1 MSLLNRR
8 WSQYPRDEKLSGEL
22 SKEFNI
28 SSATSQVL
36 INRGIKNGE
45 EASSFINP
53 RLSGLKDP
61 FEIPNMK
68 KAAGRV
74 LLAKER
80 GEKVTVYGDF
90 DVDGVTATAIVVLAL
105 RTLGIETS
113 YYIPHRY
120 GEGYGMHEEAVSKI
134 AADGTKLIITVDC
147 GITNAKEIEKAS
159 SLGMDVIVTDH
170 HNIPKKLPKAYAVV
184 DPKMMEDGHP
194 SKNLAGAGVAFKFV
208 WAVFKEAG
216 IKDTALIKE
225 YLDLA
230 ALGTVADVVPLTA
243 ENRVIVVAGIKVINE
258 NKRVGIKH
266 LISAAGVKGS
276 INSHKIA
283 FMLAPRLNSPGRL
296 EHAGLS
302 LELLLENDPSKANEI
317 AARINKVNSKR
328 QEIGSL
334 IGEEALSAVKDY
346 ENKKIIVLSSK
357 GWHPGVIGIVASKIC
372 EKFNRPAILIGIH
385 DDKCRGSARS
395 IEGCDVYSLLA
406 ACSDLFTDF
415 GGHKDA
421 AGFEMKAGNIEKL
434 KERLSIEVDAQV
446 SIDTL
451 AAKTRI
457 DCELDSKDICLSLA
471 KEMAKLEP
479 FGQGNPHPVLMSRG
493 LKVVSK
499 KAVGTA
505 KKHLKLKLTDGKA
518 IFEAIGFGIGDLW
531 EKILPDSSFDFA
543 YSLKVSDWSGY
554 DEPELE
560 LIDIR
565 GQKQ

>member
-8 WSQYPRDEKLSGEL
+8 WFQYPQDEKLSGEIAN
-22 SKEFNI
+22 EFNI
-28 SSATSQVL
+28 SKVTSQVL
-36 INRGIKNGE
+36 INRGIKTGE
-45 EASSFINP
+45 EASSFISP

-105 RTLGIETS
+105 RKLGIETS

-120 GEGYGMHEEAVSKI
+120 GEGYGMHEGAVSKI
-134 AADGTKLIITVDC
+134 AADGTKLILTVDC
-147 GITNAKEIEKAS
+147 GITNAKEIETAA

-170 HNIPKKLPKAYAVV
+170 HNIPKKLPGAFAVV
-184 DPKMMEDGHP
+184 DPKMIEGPHS

-230 ALGTVADVVPLTA
+230 ALGTVADVVPLTE
-243 ENRVIVVAGIKVINE
+243 ENRVITVAGMKVINE
-258 NKRVGIKH
+258 NKRVGINQ
-266 LISAAGVKGS
+266 LISASGLKGS
-276 INSHKIA
+276 INSHKIS

-302 LELLLENDPSKANEI
+302 LELLLENDTSKASDI
-317 AARINKVNSKR
+317 AARINKVNSQR

-346 ENKKIIVLSSK
+346 ENKKILVLSSK

-372 EKFNRPAILIGIH
+372 QKFNRPAILIGIH

-406 ACSDLFTDF
+406 SCSDLFTDF

-421 AGFEMKAGNIEKL
+421 AGFEMKAENIDKL
-434 KERLSIEVDAQV
+434 KERLSKEVDSQI

-457 DCELDSKDICLSLA
+457 DCELDSKDICLTLA
-471 KEMAKLEP
+471 KEMANLEP
-479 FGQGNPHPVLMSRG
+479 FGQGNPHPVLMSKG

-499 KAVGTA
+499 KAVGA
-505 KKHLKLKLTDGKA
+505 SKKHLKLKLTDGKLL
-518 IFEAIGFGIGDLW
+518 FESIGFGIGDLW
-531 EKILPDSSFDFA
+531 EKIGLNSSFDFA
-543 YSLKVSDWSGY
+543 YSLKINDWSGF

-565 GQKQ
+565 RQKL

>member
-8 WSQYPRDEKLSGEL
+8 WFQYPLQDDLADKIAGEF
-22 SKEFNI
+22 SI
-28 SSATSQVL
+28 SRTTSQVI
-36 INRGIKNGE
+36 INRGIKTTE
-45 EASSFINP
+45 EAASFINP
-53 RLSGLKDP
+53 RLSGLRDP

-74 LLAKER
+74 LLARDR

-90 DVDGVTATAIVVLAL
+90 DVDGVTSTATVVLAL
-105 RTLGIETS
+105 RKLGIETS
-113 YYIPHRY
+113 YYIPRRY
-120 GEGYGMHEEAVSKI
+120 GEGYGMHEEAVSNI
-134 AADGTKLIITVDC
+134 ADDGTKLIVTVDC

-170 HNIPKKLPKAYAVV
+170 HNIPKKLPKAFAVV
-184 DPKMMEDGHP
+184 DPKMIDGPHP

-230 ALGTVADVVPLTA
+230 ALGTVADVVPLTE
-243 ENRVIVVAGIKVINE
+243 ENRIITVAGMKAINE
-258 NKRVGIKH
+258 NKRVGIRQ
-266 LISAAGVKGS
+266 LIGAAGIKGS
-276 INSHKIA
+276 VNSHKIS

-302 LELLLENDPSKANEI
+302 LELLLEEDPVKAGEI
-317 AARINKVNSKR
+317 AARINKVNSQR

-334 IGEEALSAVKDY
+334 IGEEALSSVSGH
-346 ENKKIIVLSSK
+346 ENKKLLVLSSK

-385 DDKCRGSARS
+385 EDKCRGSARS
-395 IEGCDVYSLLA
+395 VEGCDVYGLLA
-406 ACSDLFTDF
+406 SCSDLFTDF
-415 GGHKDA
+415 GGHRDA
-421 AGFEMKAGNIEKL
+421 AGFEMKAENLERL
-434 KERLSIEVDAQV
+434 KERLSKEVDSHI
-446 SIDTL
+446 SIENL
-451 AAKTRI
+451 AAKTKI
-457 DCELDSKDICLSLA
+457 DCELESRDISLSLA
-471 KEMAKLEP
+471 QEMAKLEP

-493 LKVVSK
+493 LKVISK
-499 KAVGTA
+499 KGVGTA
-505 KKHLKLKLTDGKA
+505 KRHLKLKLTDGREL
-518 IFEAIGFGIGDLW
+518 FEAIGFGIGDIS
-531 EKILPDSSFDFA
+531 EKIPPNSSFDFA

-565 GQKQ
+565 RQKQ